1 MGRLSQRST
10 VYFDPLINQALKL
23 RAASTDVSVSELVD
37 DAVRLLMREDQAD
50 LSVLSERVHEPEV
63 SYEEFLTDLINAGKV
78 SKPIQ

>member
-10 VYFDPLINQALKL
+10 VYFDPLIHQALKL

-63 SYEEFLTDLINAGKV
+63 SYEEF
-78 SKPIQ
+78 

>member
-10 VYFDPLINQALKL
+10 VYFDPLIHQALKVRSVNRCFSL
-23 RAASTDVSVSELVD
+23 RAGRRCGSLTYERRSS
-37 DAVRLLMREDQAD
+37 R

>member
-10 VYFDPLINQALKL
+10 VYFDPLIHQALKL

-37 DAVRLLMREDQAD
+37 DAVRLPMREDQAD